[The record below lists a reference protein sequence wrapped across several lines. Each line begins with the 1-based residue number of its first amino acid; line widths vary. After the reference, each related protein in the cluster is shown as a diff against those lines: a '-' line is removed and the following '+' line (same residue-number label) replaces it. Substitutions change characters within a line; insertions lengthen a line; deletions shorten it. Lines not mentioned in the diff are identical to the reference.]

1 MSQPIKVDLG
11 YIFQKG
17 KRFFYPFPPPSP
29 PEGRGGSLG
38 EDSLLKLMISVR
50 NPCRGAPPE
59 TFAFQG
65 SLERGCLAQSDQ
77 LDTESLLQRLS
88 QIRIIN
94 KSIAICMF
102 S

>member
-1 MSQPIKVDLG
+1 M
-11 YIFQKG
+11 FQAPG
-17 KRFFYPFPPPSP
+17 FSPPPQG
-29 PEGRGGSLG
+29 EGGVPWG
-38 EDSLLKLMISVR
+38 EDTLLKLMISVR

-94 KSIAICMF
+94 KSLAICMF

>member
-1 MSQPIKVDLG
+1 M
-11 YIFQKG
+11 FQAPG
-17 KRFFYPFPPPSP
+17 FPPPP
-29 PEGRGGSLG
+29 PRGGGGLWG

-94 KSIAICMF
+94 KSIGICMF
-102 S
+102 A